1 MIGLAGTKTTNLET
15 TFNLKKKIFDI
26 FSLTRWKETFD
37 FNFITT
43 ILGYIAA
50 NIKIDFSF
58 LLVLIANQYA
68 LWFMFM
74 INDVEDSKEDATD
87 PKKRARNV
95 ISNGTLTKEEGYVYT
110 MFIASIAFILY
121 AFVSYVKG
129 TPLPLIVGS
138 ITLLVGHF
146 YSYRKVRLKTIPVI
160 DLISHAYMLAAGLTL
175 AAYFSA
181 TGNGSITLLGKLSL
195 AVVFLASM
203 YGQLDNEIRDF
214 EIDVREKVTTLA
226 TILGKNVSKILQ
238 TVLIVLTGALSVYA
252 IHTLNPNINWV
263 LQSALLLALAEIGV
277 YIFWNTKG
285 KKYQLKQHIHRGLLI
300 TTVISLVALNLGI
313 YIQ

>member
-1 MIGLAGTKTTNLET
+1 MKTINLET
-15 TFNLKKKIFDI
+15 TFNLKKKILDI
-26 FSLTRWKETFD
+26 FSLTRWRETFD

-50 NIKIDFSF
+50 NIKLDFSF

-129 TPLPLIVGS
+129 TPLPLIVGT

-146 YSYRKVRLKTIPVI
+146 YSYRKVRLKAIPVI

-181 TGNGSITLLGKLSL
+181 TGNGNISLLGKLSL
-195 AVVFLASM
+195 AIVFIASM

-226 TILGKNVSKILQ
+226 TILGKNISKLLQ
-238 TVLIVLTGALSVYA
+238 TILIVITGVLSIYA
-252 IHTLNPNINWV
+252 IHTLNPSTNWV
-263 LQSALLLALAEIGV
+263 IQSALLLGITEIGV
-277 YIFWNTKG
+277 YIFWVLGG

-300 TTVISLVALNLGI
+300 TTMISLVALNLGI